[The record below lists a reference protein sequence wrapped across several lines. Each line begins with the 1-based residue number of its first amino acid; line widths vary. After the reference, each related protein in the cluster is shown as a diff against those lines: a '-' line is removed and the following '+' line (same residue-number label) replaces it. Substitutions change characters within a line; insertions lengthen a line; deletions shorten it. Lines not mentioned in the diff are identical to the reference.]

1 MTTHSVHLAEVSE
14 ISRMNVLKSFNGKS
28 IVMNPANNLNSFA
41 KEKLK
46 KNNLNLINAV
56 ERYLDVKRN
65 GLLFSKGVIL
75 VEGDAEEILI
85 PQIVKKLFGIN
96 LDELGIG
103 LINVGSTSFEYIAS
117 LFDDDRIQR
126 KCAIVTDLD
135 EQAIPSEHRL
145 YKSTAQEKGQA
156 RKEKLSSLLMKTIG
170 LIVFMLIQHLKLS
183 F

>member
-1 MTTHSVHLAEVSE
+1 
-14 ISRMNVLKSFNGKS
+14 
-28 IVMNPANNLNSFA
+28 FA

-103 LINVGSTSFEYIAS
+103 LINVGSTS
-117 LFDDDRIQR
+117 
-126 KCAIVTDLD
+126 
-135 EQAIPSEHRL
+135 
-145 YKSTAQEKGQA
+145 
-156 RKEKLSSLLMKTIG
+156 
-170 LIVFMLIQHLKLS
+170 
-183 F
+183 

>member
-1 MTTHSVHLAEVSE
+1 M
-14 ISRMNVLKSFNGKS
+14 
-28 IVMNPANNLNSFA
+28 
-41 KEKLK
+41 
-46 KNNLNLINAV
+46 
-56 ERYLDVKRN
+56 DC
-65 GLLFSKGVIL
+65 FSKGVIL

-85 PQIVKKLFGIN
+85 PQIVKLFGIN

-145 YKSTAQEKGQA
+145 YKALHKKGQA
-156 RKEKLSSLLMKTIG
+156 RKKIILPFNENNW
-170 LIVFMLIQHLKLS
+170 VNCFMLIQHLKLS
-183 F
+183 FRCE

>member
-1 MTTHSVHLAEVSE
+1 
-14 ISRMNVLKSFNGKS
+14 
-28 IVMNPANNLNSFA
+28 
-41 KEKLK
+41 
-46 KNNLNLINAV
+46 
-56 ERYLDVKRN
+56 DVNRN
-65 GLLFSKGVIL
+65 GLLCSKGVIL
-75 VEGDAEEILI
+75 GEGDAEEILI

-156 RKEKLSSLLMKTIG
+156 RKEKLSSLFNENNWVNCFYANTTFEIEFLDVNKENILTYVSPI
-170 LIVFMLIQHLKLS
+170 I
-183 F
+183 